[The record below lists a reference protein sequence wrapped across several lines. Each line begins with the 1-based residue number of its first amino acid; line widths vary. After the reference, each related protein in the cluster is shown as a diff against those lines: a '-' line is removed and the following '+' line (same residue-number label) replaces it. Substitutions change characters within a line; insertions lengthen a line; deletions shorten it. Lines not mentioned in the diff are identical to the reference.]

1 MADLKERLLPPKP
14 ASALNVREVAANRP
28 SASGRQAFQGVDVLG
43 LKKRGQGLRSWIRV
57 DTSGNSQAIEVDK
70 FTMMRRCDLPAR
82 DLRLLD
88 PLFVYPS
95 TILGRE
101 KAIVVNLEQIRCI
114 ITADEVL
121 LLNSLDSYV
130 LHYVMELQRRLTATG
145 VGEVWPSEGSDMNRR
160 RGSRNF
166 DNVFSNSSPDYL
178 PFEFRALEVALE
190 AACTFLDSQAA
201 ELEIEAYPLLDEL
214 TSKISTLNLERVR
227 RLKSRLVAL
236 TRRVQKVR
244 DEIEQ
249 LMDDDGDMAEMYL
262 TEKKRRMELSF
273 YGDQS
278 MVGYKSVDGA
288 SISAPVSPVSSPP
301 DSRKLE
307 KSFSIA
313 RSRHESMR
321 SSESTT
327 ESIEELEML
336 LEAYFVVI
344 DSTLNKLTSVNTVV
358 YNTNPFLSGFMTVYQ
373 PLFPVF
379 LFQLKEYIDDTEDF
393 INIQLDNVRNQLI
406 QFELLLTTAT
416 FVVAIFG
423 VVAGIFGMNFEIAL
437 FNVPSAFQWVLIITG
452 ICGVF
457 IFSAFVWFFKY
468 RRLMPL

>member
-1 MADLKERLLPPKP
+1 MADLKERLLPSKP
-14 ASALNVREVAANRP
+14 ASALNLRDSSYRP
-28 SASGRQAFQGVDVLG
+28 SASGRLPFQGVDVSG

-57 DTSGNSQAIEVDK
+57 DVSGNSQVIEVDK

-130 LHYVMELQRRLTATG
+130 LQYVVELQRRLQAAG
-145 VGEVWPSEGSDMNRR
+145 VGEVWQSEGHEVHRR

-166 DNVFSNSSPDYL
+166 DNIFANSSPDYL

-262 TEKKRRMELSF
+262 TEKKRRMESSF
-273 YGDQS
+273 YGEQS
-278 MVGYKSVDGA
+278 LIGYRSNDGA
-288 SISAPVSPVSSPP
+288 LSVSAPVSPISSPP
-301 DSRKLE
+301 DNRRLDKTL
-307 KSFSIA
+307 SIA
-313 RSRHESMR
+313 RSRHESVR
-321 SSESTT
+321 SSSEDAT
-327 ESIEELEML
+327 ENIEELEML

-344 DSTLNKLTSVNTVV
+344 DSTLNKLTS
-358 YNTNPFLSGFMTVYQ
+358 
-373 PLFPVF
+373 
-379 LFQLKEYIDDTEDF
+379 LKEYIDDTEDF

-423 VVAGIFGMNFEIAL
+423 VVAGVFGMNFAIPM
-437 FNVPSAFQWVLIITG
+437 FDNPGAFKWVLIITG
-452 ICGVF
+452 VCGAI
-457 IFSAFVWFFKY
+457 IFATFLWFFKY

>member
-1 MADLKERLLPPKP
+1 MAEAKEPLLRSNPSPQ
-14 ASALNVREVAANRP
+14 P
-28 SASGRQAFQGVDVLG
+28 SASLPRPSSTAAIGGGGTTTTGSSGRRPLFHGLDVLG
-43 LKKRGQGLRSWIRV
+43 LKKRGGGLRSWIRV
-57 DTSGNSQAIEVDK
+57 DASTGGSQVMEVDK
-70 FTMMRRCDLPAR
+70 LTIMRRCDLPAR

-130 LHYVMELQRRLTATG
+130 LHYVVELQRRLAAN
-145 VGEVWPSEGSDMNRR
+145 SSDPA
-160 RGSRNF
+160 
-166 DNVFSNSSPDYL
+166 SPDYL
-178 PFEFRALEVALE
+178 PFEFRALELALE
-190 AACTFLDSQAA
+190 AACTFLDAQAA

-262 TEKKRRMELSF
+262 TEKKRRMETSFFAEQSFLGYNNTGGGLS
-273 YGDQS
+273 
-278 MVGYKSVDGA
+278 V
-288 SISAPVSPVSSPP
+288 SAPVSPVSSPP
-301 DSRKLE
+301 ESRRLDKSS
-307 KSFSIA
+307 SFS
-313 RSRHESMR
+313 RSRHDSVR
-321 SSESTT
+321 SSEGTT
-327 ESIEELEML
+327 EHIEELEML

-344 DSTLNKLTSVNTVV
+344 DNTLNKLTS
-358 YNTNPFLSGFMTVYQ
+358 
-373 PLFPVF
+373 
-379 LFQLKEYIDDTEDF
+379 LKEYIDDTEDF

-423 VVAGIFGMNFEIAL
+423 VIAGIFGMNFAIPL
-437 FNVPSAFQWVLIITG
+437 FDEPGAFQWVLIITG
-452 ICGVF
+452 LSGLI
-457 IFSAFVWFFKY
+457 IFCLFLFFFRYK
-468 RRLMPL
+468 RLMSM